1 MRNDPRNTP
10 ARQTKRTLLGVTLAG
25 ILAMLIGLLI
35 QNNNDDTPTAGVAA
49 NQERYSGPDWDA
61 YEAGHAMSKPYM
73 FKAEIPAG
81 VVQTD
86 NTGTL
91 AGALR
96 ADKAN
101 AEWWCD
107 HNMPD
112 DLIADHPGERD
123 ALYGG
128 CVDGLIP
135 DAAGNPA
142 SYGID

>member
-1 MRNDPRNTP
+1 MRNNP
-10 ARQTKRTLLGVTLAG
+10 AHQSKKT
-25 ILAMLIGLLI
+25 LIGVITVGLLAISIGYLI
-35 QNNNDDTPTAGVAA
+35 QSKQDDTPPPGFAT
-49 NQERYSGPDWDA
+49 NQTKFSGPDWDA
-61 YEAGHAMSKPYM
+61 YEAGHTMSKPH
-73 FKAEIPAG
+73 FGNAEVPAG
-81 VVQTD
+81 VAQTD
-86 NTGTL
+86 STGTL

-112 DLIADHPGERD
+112 DLVADHPGEFD

-128 CVDGLIP
+128 CVDGLMP
-135 DAAGNPA
+135 DAAGSPA